1 MHHFIFAK
9 AFGFPK
15 DFFQKVLWSGLGAD
29 AHTFLSEK
37 GVPKNF
43 RTECTTLF
51 WRKLLKF
58 QETFPEKFLV
68 SGFGAEATT
77 FNAHTKS
84 TALPCFF
91 ILSQYVRTAVRG
103 PCFKGLLKKS
113 LKNPQNFHIVV
124 ILYSGKDFKV
134 LTPRKH
140 TLFQI
145 RYFLFLLRQ
154 RRGTVSTYSKKP
166 YRTYPLP
173 DTHNL
178 FSRSLLC
185 NHPNKL

>member
-1 MHHFIFAK
+1 MGQTPTPFFRRKVCQRTSHRMYHFILAK
-9 AFGFPK
+9 AFE
-15 DFFQKVLWSGLGAD
+15 DS
-29 AHTFLSEK
+29 
-37 GVPKNF
+37 
-43 RTECTTLF
+43 
-51 WRKLLKF
+51 

-103 PCFKGLLKKS
+103 PCFKGLLPKS
-113 LKNPQNFHIVV
+113 PLKIRKNFPVV
-124 ILYSGKDFKV
+124 VTLYSGKDFKV

>member
-1 MHHFIFAK
+1 MLGVGGRPPTPFFRRKVCQRTSHRIYHFILAK
-9 AFGFPK
+9 VFEIPK
-15 DFFQKVLWSGLGAD
+15 DFLQKVLW
-29 AHTFLSEK
+29 
-37 GVPKNF
+37 
-43 RTECTTLF
+43 
-51 WRKLLKF
+51 
-58 QETFPEKFLV
+58 

-91 ILSQYVRTAVRG
+91 ILSQYVRTAVRR

-124 ILYSGKDFKV
+124 ILYSGKDFKA

-140 TLFQI
+140 TLYQI
-145 RYFLFLLRQ
+145 RYFLFLSRQ